1 VKPGTRLR
9 CERCQG
15 PVFLEDATGL
25 MQTRPA
31 AERKADARGKG
42 VERRSGKAA

>member
-1 VKPGTRLR
+1 MRLR

-15 PVFLEDATGL
+15 PVFLEDATGM

-31 AERKADARGKG
+31 AERKGQTSGKN
-42 VERRSGKAA
+42 VERGGVKAA